1 MQVLLWWPML
11 MHFYHYLTGKLTL
24 KVCTKQKKKS
34 FHTFFKETV
43 HASSFRNILH
53 IIPPIDL
60 LHNTYGLQSRAFF
73 KGSLSTK
80 NKIKK
85 FQLNNASIIHLSAY
99 FSTFYSYHKF
109 WCCII
114 YNHYLHAAD
123 QYYQIKKIM
132 NKYKQFCLPIY
143 YNITYQ
149 YNLNNWH

>member
-1 MQVLLWWPML
+1 MVTHADALLSLLDWQVNFKGL
-11 MHFYHYLTGKLTL
+11 YQT
-24 KVCTKQKKKS
+24 KKKS

-109 WCCII
+109 
-114 YNHYLHAAD
+114 
-123 QYYQIKKIM
+123 
-132 NKYKQFCLPIY
+132 
-143 YNITYQ
+143 
-149 YNLNNWH
+149 